1 MKDEKVCF
9 HLQKR
14 RLRWEMTLMGFY
26 KEMDNRKI
34 GFDHVME
41 EENGMNLREEKSVL
55 SGIT

>member
-1 MKDEKVCF
+1 MGNDAD
-9 HLQKR
+9 
-14 RLRWEMTLMGFY
+14 GFY